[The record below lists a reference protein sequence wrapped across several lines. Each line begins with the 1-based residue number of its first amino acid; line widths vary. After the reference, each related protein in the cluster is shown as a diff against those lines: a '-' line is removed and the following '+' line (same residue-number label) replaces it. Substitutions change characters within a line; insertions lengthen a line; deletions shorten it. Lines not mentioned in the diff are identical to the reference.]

1 MGSTR
6 KEEQPMRDKLIAAFA
21 TEALRERLRGRAFEE
36 RCSMSEVV
44 RRALTE
50 YLGKRKQRKGTKR

>member
-1 MGSTR
+1 
-6 KEEQPMRDKLIAAFA
+6 MRDKLIAAVA
-21 TEALRERLRGRAFEE
+21 DEALHERLRVRAFAV
-36 RCSMSEVV
+36 RRSMSEVI